1 MPKTN
6 KVAQKRWIK
15 GVNAAAMP
23 FAQPPGS
30 FPRDSN
36 LVFVRRGSLYTC
48 DGSLLISAF
57 QGAVQPPGANFGP
70 LTEIFLYE
78 PIGLPNSYYAIAK
91 DFNTHL
97 GNPGGLVA
105 ADGGAGGLLSAG
117 TYKWVVTA
125 LDGAGGESTGSILS
139 SLALAANH
147 KGSLT
152 WTAVPLAVGYNV
164 YRTVVGGS
172 TFFLVNGSTPVATNS
187 YIDNIPDASLGTQ
200 NPPSSDNTQ
209 VSQFYQIPATS
220 YDATNI
226 IFTFPAD
233 FLPQK
238 DGTPGGSG
246 GGVGRPGAGGGGSTP
261 TSGNQPPTPS
271 GGVTGNIS
279 AIPLIIQ
286 FKNLMVL
293 LLGNGIVPYTSDGTT
308 PNTIPIT
315 NNFQASYASRT
326 ASTPQNVGDQ
336 ISVNIGGTNYIFT
349 ATQAGT
355 TSSGGAPAFSATL
368 GSIVADG
375 TVYWKNTGAVAA
387 VTPPRGAAHG
397 IVYAG
402 SLWIGNTS
410 PTSTTDNFD
419 GPSCLKMSDLNNP
432 NSWNPL
438 NVAFLD
444 RDDGTQITG
453 MATFTIAESG
463 IPPVGSLVVF
473 KDFSTFQ
480 INGVFGASNF
490 SIQRAQTDMGCTA
503 PRTIQFVPGFGI
515 VRMTHLGI
523 AMFDGVRDRLI
534 SEEVRPYIF
543 GGQSDIIQADWN
555 YIWFSKAAMTA
566 QPPMYCCAI
575 PLQTILTGTN
585 SSLTFTVAPFL
596 DSFNP
601 LGSGVYFI
609 KVVGINFNGGT
620 TFTTIGSEQTA
631 TCFFDD
637 SVQVNLPANAGFDRW
652 RVFINLNGTG
662 GPGSE
667 NYYAD
672 FPGTSTTVFLQK
684 PLGESFGVTPYFFGS
699 IGTDLGQMTRLLCYD
714 LVLKAWTVIDIPFPI
729 AALKQFRTIGS
740 IPITVMTGF
749 NDGGVR
755 RWLGGAG
762 IDTVWD
768 AGAVN
773 AGAPDNL
780 VRIRVRSPEVFG
792 KEASDRVYFR
802 QLAIRGTG
810 SPASLKAQVTVN
822 GIQDLVLAP
831 KTVSVL
837 PMGGGEFTGYLDIGQ
852 TGVDAHVDLFGAGPM
867 EIQSIDWL
875 AVAKAIRGKVMV

>member
-1 MPKTN
+1 
-6 KVAQKRWIK
+6 
-15 GVNAAAMP
+15 
-23 FAQPPGS
+23 
-30 FPRDSN
+30 
-36 LVFVRRGSLYTC
+36 
-48 DGSLLISAF
+48 LLISAF
-57 QGAVQPPGANFGP
+57 QGAVQPPSANFGP

-91 DFNTHL
+91 DFQTHL
-97 GNPGGLVA
+97 GAPTGLVA

-117 TYKWVVTA
+117 TYLYVVTA
-125 LDGAGGESTGSILS
+125 IDGAGGETNGSAS
-139 SLALAANH
+139 SSVVLAANH
-147 KGSLT
+147 RGSLT
-152 WTAVPLAVGYNV
+152 WTAVSKATGYNV
-164 YRTVVGGS
+164 YRTTAGGG
-172 TFFLVNGSTPVATNS
+172 TLLLVNGATPVLTNS
-187 YIDNIPDASLGTQ
+187 YLDNVPDASLGTQ
-200 NPPSSDNTQ
+200 QPPGSDSTQ
-209 VSQFYQIPATS
+209 VSQFYKIPATS

-246 GGVGRPGAGGGGSTP
+246 GGTGRPGGGGAGTTP

-271 GGVTGNIS
+271 GGVVGNIS
-279 AIPLIIQ
+279 PIPLIIQ

-315 NNFQASYASRT
+315 NNFQASYAART

-336 ISVNIGGTNYIFT
+336 ISVTIGPTNYIFT

-355 TSSGGAPAFSATL
+355 TSAGGAPAFSATL

-397 IVYAG
+397 IIYAG
-402 SLWIGNTS
+402 SLWIGNTF
-410 PTSTTDNFD
+410 PATTADNFD

-543 GGQSDIIQADWN
+543 GGQPDIVQADWN
-555 YIWFSKAAMTA
+555 YIWFSKGAMTTN
-566 QPPMYCCAI
+566 PPMYCCAI
-575 PLQTILTGTN
+575 PLQTIITESN
-585 SSLTFTVAPFL
+585 PSLTFSLSTVL
-596 DSFNP
+596 DAAHS
-601 LGSGVYFI
+601 LGSGNFFVT
-609 KVVGINFNGGT
+609 VSGIDINGTT
-620 TFTTIGSEQTA
+620 TFTNIGTEQNIVS
-631 TCFFDD
+631 FFNQ
-637 SVQVNLPANAGFDRW
+637 SIQVNLPSNPPGLGPLFDKW
-652 RVFINLNGTG
+652 RVFINLSGLG

-672 FPGTSTTVFLQK
+672 FPGTATTVALQR
-684 PLGESFGVTPYFFGS
+684 PLGMAGGVTPYFLGGT
-699 IGTDLGQMTRLLCYD
+699 GTDLGQMTRLLCYD
-714 LVLKAWTVIDIPFPI
+714 LVLKAWTIIDLPFPI

-749 NDGGVR
+749 NDSGVR

-762 IDTVWD
+762 LDTTWD
-768 AGAVN
+768 AGAIN

-780 VRIRVRSPEVFG
+780 VHIRVRSPEVYG
-792 KEASDRVYFR
+792 KDASDRVYFR

-810 SPASLKAQVTVN
+810 SPASLQAQVTVN
-822 GIQDLVLAP
+822 GIVNGELAVRS
-831 KTVSVL
+831 VSVL

-852 TGVDAHVDLFGAGPM
+852 TGVDAHVDLFGSGPM